1 VHNLFFELT
10 IIFILAG
17 AAAFIVSLLKQPSI
31 IAYIITGVIIG
42 PLGYYRLSEG
52 DVLRGLS
59 ELGITL
65 LLFMVGLDLDIAQLK
80 KTGKAAI
87 LAGLGQI
94 VFTCLIGFGIL
105 KLLGFGNTASWYIAL
120 ALTFSSTII
129 VVKLLNDK
137 KDLQSLYGKLAVG
150 VFLVQDIAAI
160 FALIFLTSLSG
171 VNAANTPLWENGLMT
186 LVKIGVLAVI
196 VGWHSVKVFPRI
208 LRYIGKSDELLLIF
222 TLAWA
227 LGFSSFVSLPFIGLN
242 LEIGGFLAGLALANT
257 AVHHQISARIK
268 SLRDFFIIIF
278 FIVLGS
284 QLVFFN
290 IAEMLT
296 PTIILALF
304 VLIGNPLII
313 LIILATMG
321 YKPRTAFLTGVT
333 VAQISEFSLI
343 LMALGAKLGH
353 VNQTE
358 VGIVTMIGVVTFA
371 VSSYMILYADKLY
384 HLLQP
389 LIQKFDFRKGKA
401 EKGLHEISL
410 RNHIIL
416 VGAHRLGSHI
426 IDTLIKQ
433 KLDFVIIDH
442 NPEVT
447 EHYESLGLNA
457 ICGDISD
464 AYIQELAHA
473 DKAKL
478 IISTVPNFHDNLTL
492 VENIKA
498 KKLKTKLIFAAQ
510 DEEEA
515 LYLYDKNIDYVLL
528 PHFIG
533 GIHLAKILEDRSN
546 FASLKQLKQNHLKTL
561 GVS

>member
-1 VHNLFFELT
+1 MHNLFFELT

-208 LRYIGKSDELLLIF
+208 LRYIGKSDELILIF

-464 AYIQELAHA
+464 SYIQELAHA

>member
-1 VHNLFFELT
+1 MHNLFFELT

>member
-1 VHNLFFELT
+1 MHNLFFELT

-17 AAAFIVSLLKQPSI
+17 AAAFVVSLLKQPSI
-31 IAYIITGVIIG
+31 IAYIITGMIIG

-52 DVLRGLS
+52 DVLKGLS

-65 LLFMVGLDLDIAQLK
+65 LLFMVGLDLDIGQLK

-87 LAGLGQI
+87 MAGLGQI

-105 KLLGFGNTASWYIAL
+105 KLLGFGTTASWYIAL

-150 VFLVQDIAAI
+150 IFLVQDIAAI

-171 VNAANTPLWENGLMT
+171 NNASDAPLWESALMT
-186 LVKIGVLAVI
+186 FVKIGVLAVI

-222 TLAWA
+222 ALAWA

-257 AVHHQISARIK
+257 AVHNQISARIK

-343 LMALGAKLGH
+343 LMALGSKLGH

-358 VGIVTMIGVVTFA
+358 VGIVTMIGVTTFA

-384 HLLQP
+384 HILQP
-389 LIQKFDFRKGKA
+389 LIQKLDFRKGTA
-401 EKGLHEISL
+401 EKGLHEVQL
-410 RNHIIL
+410 RNHIVL

-426 IDTLIKQ
+426 IDTLMKQ

-447 EHYESLGLNA
+447 EHYEKLGLNA

-464 AYIQELAHA
+464 SYIQELAHT

-478 IISTVPNFHDNLTL
+478 IISTVPDFHDNLAL
-492 VENIKA
+492 IESIKA

-515 LYLYDKNIDYVLL
+515 LYLYNKNIDYVLL

-533 GIHLAKILEDRSN
+533 GIHLAKILEDRTN

-561 GVS
+561 GVN